1 MHRGKIPAVIMTI
14 RLNIEPAPDSSADPP
29 SDIPYRVGK
38 KRCFLALPAAIPVP
52 DSGLS
57 EF

>member
-1 MHRGKIPAVIMTI
+1 MTI
-14 RLNIEPAPDSSADPP
+14 RLSIEPAPGNSADPP